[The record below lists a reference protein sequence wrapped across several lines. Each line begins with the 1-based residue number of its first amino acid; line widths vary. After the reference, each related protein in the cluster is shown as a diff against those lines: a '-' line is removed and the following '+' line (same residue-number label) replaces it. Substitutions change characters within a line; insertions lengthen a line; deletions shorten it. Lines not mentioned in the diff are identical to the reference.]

1 MAQSIL
7 VKAMTEE
14 RTGKIR
20 LLLVDDHALFREGL
34 ALLLASEP
42 DFELA
47 VPCAGVDEALRVLE
61 TTPIDLILLDY
72 DLGAETGI
80 RLLVLA
86 EQRGFQGRV
95 LMVTAGLS
103 DTEAA
108 ELLRLGVR
116 GIFLKHNPPSL
127 LVKSIRKVMGGEI
140 WLDQRYLKV
149 LVEESRSVEP
159 DGRGRNLSDREREVL
174 RALLEGLANKQI
186 AVRLEVS
193 ESSVKATLQ
202 QLFFKTGV
210 RTRSQLVR
218 VALEQ
223 YKDYL

>member
-1 MAQSIL
+1 MSEPQAS
-7 VKAMTEE
+7 
-14 RTGKIR
+14 KIR

-47 VPCAGVDEALRVLE
+47 APCAGVDEALRVLE

-72 DLGAETGI
+72 DLGEETGV

-86 EQRGFQGRV
+86 AQRGFQGRV

-103 DTEAA
+103 DSEAA
-108 ELLRLGVR
+108 ELLRLGVT
-116 GIFLKHNPPSL
+116 GIFLKHSPPSL
-127 LVKSIRKVMGGEI
+127 LAKAIRKVMAGEI

-149 LVEESRSVEP
+149 LVEESRSAEP
-159 DGRGRNLSDREREVL
+159 ETHGRNLSERECAVL
-174 RALLEGLANKQI
+174 RALLEGSSNKEI

-193 ESSVKATLQ
+193 VSSVKATLQ
-202 QLFFKTGV
+202 QLFFKAAV

-218 VALEQ
+218 VALER